1 MARTP
6 DVQGRRILALGA
18 SLALFSIG
26 SFAQAASTPRVDA
39 RQVKQEKRIDQ
50 GVSSGQLSSK
60 EAARLEKEQGHVA
73 KVEEKAK
80 ADGTVTAAERQHL
93 HRAQNRTS
101 ADIHHQKH
109 DAQTAASGVRR

>member
-1 MARTP
+1 MSNLKTF
-6 DVQGRRILALGA
+6 VLGA

>member
-1 MARTP
+1 M
-6 DVQGRRILALGA
+6 
-18 SLALFSIG
+18 
-26 SFAQAASTPRVDA
+26 
-39 RQVKQEKRIDQ
+39 
-50 GVSSGQLSSK
+50 
-60 EAARLEKEQGHVA
+60 
-73 KVEEKAK
+73 EEKAK